1 MQYNQGT
8 RLDPSQ
14 VEYRSG
20 GRGGGGGGRVAV
32 GGVSGIIVLVLALL
46 FGINPAE
53 LMGGGSSGSVS
64 EPGTDMTQC
73 QTGADVEK
81 DRNCRFV
88 VYTNTAN
95 QYWSSLFNT
104 GYQPGTTVLF
114 EGQTVTG
121 CGTATTD
128 VGPFYCPNDQK
139 IYLDP
144 SFTRDMLQGQLGGLG
159 GDAAEAY
166 VVGHEFGH
174 HIQNLTGRL
183 AQVQQAGQQTGPNSP
198 QVKLELQADCYAG
211 AYLAN
216 VTSQPNAPMVLN
228 QDDLNRM
235 VDAAKVVGDDYIQQ
249 HTQGGINP
257 DAWTHGSSAERKH
270 WLAQGFNNGVNVCEQ
285 VFNSAG

>member
-1 MQYNQGT
+1 MQYNQGA

-20 GRGGGGGGRVAV
+20 GRGGSGGRVAV

-46 FGINPAE
+46 FGINPTE
-53 LMGGGSSGSVS
+53 LLGGGSTASVN

-73 QTGADVEK
+73 RTGADVEK
-81 DRNCRFV
+81 DRLCRFV

-95 QYWSSLFNT
+95 QYWSGLLGSR
-104 GYQPGTTVLF
+104 YQPGSTVLF
-114 EGQTVTG
+114 EGQTATG
-121 CGTATTD
+121 CGTATED
-128 VGPFYCPNDQK
+128 VGPFYCPNDGK
-139 IYLDP
+139 VYLSP
-144 SFTRDMLQGQLGGLG
+144 SFTEDMLQRQLGARG

-166 VVGHEFGH
+166 IVGHEYGH

-183 AQVQQAGQQTGPNSP
+183 AQVQQAGQQTGPDSP

-211 AYLAN
+211 AYMAN
-216 VTSQPNAPMVLN
+216 VSSLPNSPIAALN

-235 VDAAKVVGDDYIQQ
+235 ADAARVVGDDYIQNR
-249 HTQGGINP
+249 TQGGINP

-285 VFNSAG
+285 VFTTAG

>member
-1 MQYNQGT
+1 MQYNQGA

-20 GRGGGGGGRVAV
+20 GRGGGRVAV
-32 GGVSGIIVLVLALL
+32 GGISGVIVLVLAML

-53 LMGGGSSGSVS
+53 LLGSGSSASVDA
-64 EPGTDMTQC
+64 PGTEMTQC
-73 QTGADVEK
+73 QTGADVET

-95 QYWSSLFNT
+95 QYWSGLMGSR
-104 GYQPGTTVLF
+104 YQPATTVLF
-114 EGQTVTG
+114 VGQTATG
-121 CGTATTD
+121 CGTASTA
-128 VGPFYCPNDQK
+128 VGPFYCPSDQK
-139 IYLDP
+139 VYLDP
-144 SFTRDMLQGQLGGLG
+144 SFTEDMLQDQLGGKG

-166 VVGHEFGH
+166 VVGHEYGH

-216 VTSQPNAPMVLN
+216 VTSLPNSPIAVLN

-249 HTQGGINP
+249 RTQGGVDS
-257 DAWTHGSSAERKH
+257 DAWTHGSSNERKH

-285 VFNSAG
+285 VFG